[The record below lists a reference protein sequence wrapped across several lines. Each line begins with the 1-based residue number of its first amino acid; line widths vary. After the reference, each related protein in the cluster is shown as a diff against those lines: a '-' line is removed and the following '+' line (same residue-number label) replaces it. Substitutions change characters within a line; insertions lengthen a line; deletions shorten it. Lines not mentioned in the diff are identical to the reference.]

1 MPEESSFPVNF
12 EQDRKEEKNLEENL
26 EEKLEEKPEGKA
38 SSSPAT
44 NESAPEKIFYGK
56 DFHDKNYNDKN
67 VPDKGAP
74 DLKMENFEGPL
85 DLLCYLIEKN
95 KINIYDIP
103 IATITDQYL
112 EYIATIPIIDL
123 DFMSEF
129 LVMASTLLHMKSRL
143 LLPSKQNETVSAE
156 EDPREE
162 LVMKLLEYRRCKAL
176 ASELRE
182 RHDTYG
188 KCVYRLPETAR
199 SLGLPAMRIQEE
211 FGIEEFYRACKTVAE
226 RNEIRFFD
234 VSNKIMHLLRR
245 EKISLKEKMKAIW
258 NQVVNKTR
266 VFFNEL
272 FPSTETSKAERVVGF
287 LALLELLK
295 LDRITAKQEGPF
307 DVILIECDP
316 ATVKGDEQIFDRHY
330 TKEKFE
336 EIAYL

>member
-1 MPEESSFPVNF
+1 MPEEKTEVYNL
-12 EQDRKEEKNLEENL
+12 KNN
-26 EEKLEEKPEGKA
+26 KTA
-38 SSSPAT
+38 DS
-44 NESAPEKIFYGK
+44 
-56 DFHDKNYNDKN
+56 
-67 VPDKGAP
+67 GAP

-103 IATITDQYL
+103 IATITDQYMDYL
-112 EYIATIPIIDL
+112 ATIPTIDL
-123 DFMSEF
+123 DSMSEF

-143 LLPSKQNETVSAE
+143 LLPSKQSETPLEA
-156 EDPREE
+156 DPREE

-176 ASELRE
+176 ASELKE
-182 RHDTYG
+182 WHNTYIT
-188 KCVYRLPETAR
+188 CQYRLPETAQN
-199 SLGLPAMRIQEE
+199 LGLSTMKTQEG
-211 FGIEEFYRACKTVAE
+211 FSIEQFYRACKAVAE

-234 VSNKIMHLLRR
+234 VSNRIMHLLRR
-245 EKISLKEKMKAIW
+245 DKISLKEKMKTIW
-258 NQVVNKTR
+258 NQVVSKTR

-272 FPSTETSKAERVVGF
+272 FPSTETSKAERIVGF

-295 LDRITAKQEGPF
+295 LDRITAKQERAF

-316 ATVKGDEQIFDRHY
+316 AKVKGDEQIFDRHY